1 MSLSTHTCLRKEQK
15 TRTEKD
21 KKKEIRVMD
30 RTNADLLPKSINQSV
45 HQVLCPPICQ
55 GRVNG
60 HNGNSLYQEF
70 GLSVE
75 SILSCV
81 IGVKSGFWGA
91 FRIKHHLHPKA

>member
-1 MSLSTHTCLRKEQK
+1 MSLSMHTCLRKEQK

-21 KKKEIRVMD
+21 TKKEIRVMD

-60 HNGNSLYQEF
+60 NSLYQEVE
-70 GLSVE
+70 LSVE

-81 IGVKSGFWGA
+81 TGVNLVFWGRVGSSIT
-91 FRIKHHLHPKA
+91 FILKPKYE